1 MPLLT
6 SQAIFSMP
14 VFNWDGDGAP
24 FVKEG
29 FKYYLAMA
37 IPLTFLVLALWA
49 FLMLSPLLP
58 KRRSRSKQPELE
70 DATTG

>member
-49 FLMLSPLLP
+49 FLMLSPLLS
-58 KRRSRSKQPELE
+58 KHRSRSKQPELE